1 MMSFISS
8 FVNISIGLRRF
19 CLLIPNAVLIP
30 LSCLPNVGFLSKCS
44 GIRLM
49 ALTISFLVISLQG
62 FWDNGLV
69 GLSRHSL
76 EETNLLPEDLSAA
89 SSKQLVWSCGI
100 WIWHCTIHTQL
111 ARLHGKT
118 TSATSLPKARS
129 VTRFSRYEWRYECY
143 LVRKMR
149 PKIRTWAFVPPIRTK
164 TSSKI
169 AFFSLVRIGGT
180 NWSTS
185 KRPPPQNLHHGGRRS
200 RLVVERCCRHPSSI
214 IPRISPTIFLRA
226 SFIRQ
231 SPYHVNQ
238 RQIFT
243 D

>member
-1 MMSFISS
+1 
-8 FVNISIGLRRF
+8 
-19 CLLIPNAVLIP
+19 
-30 LSCLPNVGFLSKCS
+30 
-44 GIRLM
+44 M
-49 ALTISFLVISLQG
+49 ALSGSHVTHWKKRIYCQKICLRQ
-62 FWDNGLV
+62 
-69 GLSRHSL
+69 
-76 EETNLLPEDLSAA
+76 AA
-89 SSKQLVWSCGI
+89 SSWFGVVVFGFGI
-100 WIWHCTIHTQL
+100 VPFIL
-111 ARLHGKT
+111 NLHDSMAKPHLRR
-118 TSATSLPKARS
+118 AYLRPVLRS

-149 PKIRTWAFVPPIRTK
+149 PKLRTWAFVPPIRTK